1 MGLPGV
7 HAVDMKTGPW
17 AGEWWVGSEA
27 SEWNATP
34 GGCDGVSMRGE
45 TSRDQTDE
53 VLLARVALG
62 DAEAFAAFYD
72 RHESLLY
79 SVALRILRVE
89 SEAEDVLQEAAVL
102 IWERAPLYRA
112 DGGRPISWAITV
124 LRNKA
129 IDRLRS
135 TQRRGELLERAA
147 EHMAALES
155 PVAGVSDGA
164 GESAV
169 LIRKC
174 LTALPL
180 EQQEAIELAFFGGF
194 SQSEIAERLRE
205 PLGTVKARIRRG
217 MLAMRDALEG
227 AL

>member
-1 MGLPGV
+1 MGLPGAN
-7 HAVDMKTGPW
+7 AVDMNSGPW
-17 AGEWWVGSEA
+17 AGGWWFGSEA
-27 SEWNATP
+27 GEGNGTP
-34 GGCDGVSMRGE
+34 SRRDGLPMLGE
-45 TSRDQTDE
+45 MLREQADE
-53 VLLARVALG
+53 VLLARVARG

-89 SEAEDVLQEAAVL
+89 SEAEDVLQEAAVS

-112 DGGRPISWAITV
+112 DCGRPISWAITV
-124 LRNKA
+124 LRHKA

-135 TQRRGELLERAA
+135 TQRRVDLLERAA
-147 EHMAALES
+147 EEMATLETS
-155 PVAGVSDGA
+155 GTGPSEGG
-164 GESAV
+164 GESAI

-174 LTALPL
+174 LTDLPV
-180 EQQEAIELAFFGGF
+180 EQRQAIELAFFGGF